1 MACLQFTP
9 RRLERAYRSMK
20 KEAIEALV
28 LTRRPDVQYFTGY
41 ESPTSSMPFGCVI
54 VEGNQPQLIM
64 SGLQHDALGHISLMA
79 TVQRTDIE
87 PNGELGYDRGESFW
101 DRVATTLEELGTDS
115 GVIGL
120 QQERISI
127 KELDYLRGRLP
138 SAGFKGASS
147 ILWKLR
153 QIKDEAEIEAIR
165 KSVGIAEIGVRT
177 ALEIVHPGTL
187 EVDASIE
194 VESAMR
200 AAGGQL
206 RGIRAAVLS
215 GDHARFPFAQPSGE
229 RIAGDSLVTIDVTV
243 SESGYFAEVAR
254 TLHTGQ
260 PNKTQLRAFEGL
272 LQVYKIAEKV
282 MKPGTRLSVVHGK
295 IMKKTGKKI
304 PAESLQG
311 TVGNSIGLDLREPP
325 LIHSDSDSSLREGM
339 VFSLNPSV
347 YSPKTGAMKI
357 SDLFVVSE
365 DGLESL
371 SNVARETI

>member
-1 MACLQFTP
+1 MQFTP
-9 RRLERAYRSMK
+9 KRLERAYRSMK

-41 ESPTSSMPFGCVI
+41 ESPTSSLPFGCVI
-54 VEGNQPQLIM
+54 VEGHQPQLIM
-64 SGLQHDALGHISLMA
+64 SGLQHDAIGHNSIMA
-79 TVQRTDIE
+79 AVQRTDGE
-87 PNGELGYDRGESFW
+87 PVDELGYNRDESFW
-101 DRVATTLEELGTDS
+101 DRVATTLEELGSDS

-138 SAGFKGASS
+138 GAGFKGASS
-147 ILWKLR
+147 MLWQLR

-194 VESAMR
+194 IESAMR

-215 GDHARFPFAQPSGE
+215 GDHARFPFAQPSGN
-229 RIAGDSLVTIDVTV
+229 RIASDSLVTIDVTV
-243 SESGYFAEVAR
+243 SESGYFAEAAR

-260 PNKTQLRAFEGL
+260 PNKTQRRAFEGL
-272 LQVYKIAEKV
+272 LQVYKTAEKV
-282 MKPGTRLSVVHGK
+282 MKPGARLSVVHGK
-295 IMKKTGKKI
+295 IMKKLGKKI
-304 PAESLQG
+304 PADSLQRP
-311 TVGNSIGLDLREPP
+311 VGNSIGLDLREPP

-339 VFSLNPSV
+339 VFSLNPSI

-357 SDLFVVSE
+357 SDLFVVAE